1 MATHQDHKPQVFNF
15 GPRPGTGGTGPK
27 KVSESQA
34 ARIAQSGGAV
44 EVNKKMGG
52 ANKKHDLGQR
62 AKHLDDDHDTLKVK
76 TVTHSVKVNI
86 QKGRQAKNWT
96 QKDLATQIGERVT
109 VVAEYE
115 SGKAVPDER
124 VLNRMEKALNMHLRG
139 VKAGQALGVKAP
151 APKKA

>member
-1 MATHQDHKPQVFNF
+1 M
-15 GPRPGTGGTGPK
+15 
-27 KVSESQA
+27 KVK
-34 ARIAQSGGAV
+34 V
-44 EVNKKMGG
+44 MKVMMKLEVNKKMGG